1 MCQLASFTETKYI
14 RSLSDNALFVY
25 ETDILKYV
33 SISFCIVVEDN
44 GLWLIAILIFFHQ
57 DRCQLLKPLSKKI

>member
-1 MCQLASFTETKYI
+1 MCQLASFTETNI

-44 GLWLIAILIFFHQ
+44 GLWLIAILIFFT
-57 DRCQLLKPLSKKI
+57 KIAVSS